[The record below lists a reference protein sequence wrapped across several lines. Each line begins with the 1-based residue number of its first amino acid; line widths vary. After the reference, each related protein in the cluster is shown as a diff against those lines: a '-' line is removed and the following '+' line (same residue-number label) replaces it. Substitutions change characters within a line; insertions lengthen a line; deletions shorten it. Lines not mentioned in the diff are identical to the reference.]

1 MKPITITN
9 QVQSAGTS
17 QPLCI
22 QCCSSECTSRNSD
35 SPSKLLKID
44 ETNNKHFKKLIHSF
58 HLQFLTL
65 LNKFTPFA
73 FIT

>member
-1 MKPITITN
+1 MKPITITS

-22 QCCSSECTSRNSD
+22 QCCSSECTSKNSD

-44 ETNNKHFKKLIHSF
+44 KTNHKHFKETDSF
-58 HLQFLTL
+58 LSLTDF
-65 LNKFTPFA
+65 NA
-73 FIT
+73 FE